1 MFILKLQFI
10 IQENM
15 FFFTFR
21 CEFHCCLPC
30 LNPKNEGRNWETK
43 NFQNKTMKELL
54 EKDEKVNKSH
64 KKL

>member
-1 MFILKLQFI
+1 
-10 IQENM
+10 M